1 MPRILVLYG
10 TTDGHTAKIA
20 RALGVALG
28 THAAHVDVMD
38 AAANPGPASYDAVVV
53 AASIHAGKYQRT
65 VERWVRR
72 HAPVLDGKPTAFV
85 SVCLAVLQRDPSVQQ
100 ELAAIVGRFLTATGW
115 TPTIEKSVAG
125 ALLYTQYN
133 WLKRWVMVR
142 IVRKGGGDTDTSRD
156 YEYTD
161 WADLREFADQF
172 GRLVRERQESGRVA

>member
-1 MPRILVLYG
+1 
-10 TTDGHTAKIA
+10 
-20 RALGVALG
+20 
-28 THAAHVDVMD
+28 
-38 AAANPGPASYDAVVV
+38 
-53 AASIHAGKYQRT
+53 
-65 VERWVRR
+65 VRR

-133 WLKRWVMVR
+133 WLKRGVMVR